1 MGKQTTAIVFSV
13 LGVQCRHCG
22 EGIEVEVPTDI
33 SPDAQLAECERQSEE
48 KHVCQRRPPAPAPI
62 EPAANA

>member
-1 MGKQTTAIVFSV
+1 MGNRTTGMVFSI
-13 LGVQCRHCG
+13 LSVQCRHCG
-22 EGIEVEVPTDI
+22 AGIEVEVPTDI

-48 KHVCQRRPPAPAPI
+48 KHSCQRRPLAPAPI